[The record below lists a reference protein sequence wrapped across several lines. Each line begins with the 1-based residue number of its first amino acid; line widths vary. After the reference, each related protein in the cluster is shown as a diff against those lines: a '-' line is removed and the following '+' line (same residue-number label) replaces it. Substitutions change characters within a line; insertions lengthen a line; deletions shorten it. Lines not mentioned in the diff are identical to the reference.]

1 MIQTLINFEYELTI
15 YDCID
20 KGIPLIGNYAIVEM
34 YIGRYRRAIL
44 ITEEWLNR
52 DDRLF
57 DPHFNIRHQ
66 LMIGINGKNDN
77 TYH

>member
-1 MIQTLINFEYELTI
+1 MIQTDIEFDYELTI

-20 KGIPLIGNYAIVEM
+20 KGIPLIGNYAIVKRDM
-34 YIGRYRRAIL
+34 IINGRYRKAML
-44 ITEEWLNR
+44 ISEEWLNR

-66 LMIGINGKNDN
+66 LMIGINGK
-77 TYH
+77 T